1 MVRVAEELVR
11 VQVYLPKSLVE
22 KFEAEVKARGLKL
35 SSYLRAWII
44 ERARA
49 EGFI

>member
-1 MVRVAEELVR
+1 MSEKLVR
-11 VQVYLPKSLVE
+11 VQVFLPKDLV
-22 KFEAEVKARGLKL
+22 KRFEAEAKARGLKL

-49 EGFI
+49 EGLI